1 MDDADYA
8 ALGRY
13 TEADAAIKRLTD
25 EFNRHVQDLGDQL
38 KRCYHKQTEAVENRL
53 PSFDSAKMRS
63 QMDEIA
69 TLYESLMNQGR
80 EANIYAE
87 RCGKPLFK
95 KSGGSLLR

>member
-13 TEADAAIKRLTD
+13 TTSAEAIKRITA
-25 EFNRHVQDLGDQL
+25 EFNRQVQDLGDQL
-38 KRCYHKQTEAVENRL
+38 KRCYHKETDTFGNKL

-69 TLYESLMNQGR
+69 TLYESIMDHGR

-87 RCGKPLFK
+87 RCGKPPFK
-95 KSGGSLLR
+95 MPR